1 MENLRSSNTNDDSR
15 RSGLSRGLDVLEL
28 LAGHREAMGLGAI
41 ARQLDMSKSGTHG
54 VLSILV
60 RRGFAERLPG
70 GVYRLGIKAWH
81 VGNGVPNADLAR
93 SAMPMM
99 ERLVRDIGE
108 GAILGVLA
116 GFEVIYLSL
125 VESAQAVRVHAQVN
139 DRIPGHCTS
148 TGLAL
153 LAFQTPDYVDAVM
166 PAKLVQ
172 TTSATIADPDAL
184 RRELKRVRARG
195 YSINL
200 GGWRLDVGGIAVPVL
215 DADGIAVAGLCVAAP
230 RYRMTKAWFARVV
243 PAAQRE
249 AEEIARSYCNRPP
262 SRGAAAAS

>member
-1 MENLRSSNTNDDSR
+1 MANPRSSNTNDDR
-15 RSGLSRGLDVLEL
+15 RSGLSRGLDILEL
-28 LAGHREAMGLGAI
+28 LAGRKEGVGLGDI
-41 ARQLDMSKSGTHG
+41 AKQLDMSKSGAHG
-54 VLSILV
+54 VLSTLV

-93 SAMPMM
+93 AATPLM

-108 GAILGVLA
+108 GAILGVLT
-116 GFEVIYLSL
+116 GFDVVYLSL
-125 VESAQAVRVHAQVN
+125 VESSQAVRVHAQVN
-139 DRIPGHCTS
+139 DRIPAHCTS

-153 LAFQTPDYVDAVM
+153 LAFQPQGYVDTVM
-166 PAKLVQ
+166 PARLGQ
-172 TTSATIADPDAL
+172 TTPATIADPDGL

-195 YSINL
+195 YAINL

-215 DADGIAVAGLCVAAP
+215 NEGGIAVAGLCIAAP

-243 PAAQRE
+243 PAARQVAQAISRG
-249 AEEIARSYCNRPP
+249 YCYRAPAH
-262 SRGAAAAS
+262 GAAAAS